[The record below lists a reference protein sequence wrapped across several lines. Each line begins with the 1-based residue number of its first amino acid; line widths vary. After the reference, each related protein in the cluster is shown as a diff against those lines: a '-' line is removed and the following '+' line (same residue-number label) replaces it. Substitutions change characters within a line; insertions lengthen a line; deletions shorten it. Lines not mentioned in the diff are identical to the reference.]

1 MIRKMTPDDREY
13 YFKFTDDF
21 HHSDAVL
28 APIDTACY
36 ERTFESV
43 ISSSPY
49 VEGFVF
55 EYDERIVGHSI
66 IAFSFSTE
74 VGGECLWIEELYILP
89 DYRGKGIGKEFF
101 AYLFEN
107 FGDRVRRFR
116 LEVEEENE
124 GAVRLYKNLGFT
136 WLDYKQMVNDGRK

>member
-1 MIRKMTPDDREY
+1 MIRKMTSADKEFY
-13 YFKFTDDF
+13 LKFTDDF

-36 ERTFESV
+36 ERTFQNAVSD
-43 ISSSPY
+43 SPY

-55 EYDERIVGHSI
+55 ERDGKVIGHSI

-74 VGGECLWIEELYILP
+74 VGGECLWVEEIYVLP
-89 DYRGKGIGKEFF
+89 EYRGLGTGKEFF
-101 AYLFEN
+101 AFLKETYKN
-107 FGDRVRRFR
+107 KVRRLR

-124 GAVRLYKNLGFT
+124 GAVRLYKSLGFKF
-136 WLDYKQMVNDGRK
+136 LAYDQMIYDI